1 VIELAHLARRALD
14 DDIAQCDL
22 TITADGDLHAL
33 GSLAAHAQNGGAV
46 KLFHLGDGD
55 RQDRPQGA
63 LKN

>member
-46 KLFHLGDGD
+46 KLFHLEQMGTGKIDLK
-55 RQDRPQGA
+55 RP
-63 LKN
+63 